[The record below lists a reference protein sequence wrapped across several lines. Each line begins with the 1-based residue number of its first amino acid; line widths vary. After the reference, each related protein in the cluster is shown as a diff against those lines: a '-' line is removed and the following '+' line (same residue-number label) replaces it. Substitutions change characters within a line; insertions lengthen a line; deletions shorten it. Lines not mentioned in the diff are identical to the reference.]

1 MTFKNMKIE
10 ITDEVQLKA
19 VCDVLESM
27 GYGYWVID
35 KNDKWIGTSFK
46 NKQFTTFSTD
56 VCFSD
61 EVLVT
66 LTDLLEMRDKNL
78 WRRFMQNKLT
88 IGYIVFGIIIGFA
101 LGCFL

>member
-1 MTFKNMKIE
+1 MTFKNMKIA
-10 ITDEVQLKA
+10 IIDEVQLKA
-19 VCDVLESM
+19 VCEVLESM
-27 GYGYWVID
+27 GYSYWVID

-66 LTDLLEMRDKNL
+66 LTDLLALRDKQ
-78 WRRFMQNKLT
+78 FMEK
-88 IGYIVFGIIIGFA
+88 IHA
-101 LGCFL
+101 K